1 MRISSTSKR
10 PVIEGNAW
18 VAYLGIG
25 AAMVAAYFLMPGV
38 RHNGLMFNLIG
49 LSPAVAIVV
58 GIHRHRPAARVPWY
72 LLALSQ
78 VLFVIGDVFW
88 YGYDALYGHLPPFPS
103 LGDVF
108 YLSVYPFAMAGLLIL
123 IRRRSPGG
131 NRSGLIDAMIITV
144 GLALCSWAFVIAP
157 YARDPSLTIVQKA
170 VSIAYPAM
178 DVGLLAVA
186 VRLAVD
192 GGLSKASLRML
203 LLGIIPLI
211 VTDSIYSLLTL
222 NGAFDT
228 GGLLDLG
235 WAAYYLLLG
244 AAGLH
249 PSMRDLDQPVPSAH
263 HTLTWSRLAL
273 LTAASLMAPAVRTIQ
288 VLRGE
293 SPTETVLIGSTVALF
308 VLVVAR
314 MAGLVRDRERA
325 ASRERALREAARDLV
340 SATSREDV
348 LDAALPSL
356 QALVGDECA
365 VRVTVLEPSGEI
377 RAWMEDADG
386 PTTWT
391 VEAPDVTPL
400 DAEQLRAQ
408 GVLAVDP
415 VDARTRYGLRLP
427 SNADHGLVFPLFVRE
442 QLRGM
447 VFVAGEGD
455 FAGEVRDT
463 LQMMSVQTALALESA
478 ILAETVH
485 TRRSE
490 ARFRS
495 LVQHSSDLITV
506 IEADTTIRYVSPS
519 VQRVLG
525 HDIDD
530 WIGKRFY
537 ELMHPH
543 DRDRV
548 VALLANSVEG
558 LAQGEVAET
567 RLRHARGTWLHFEI
581 LHTNLLQDEN
591 VAGIVL
597 NARDV
602 SERKAFEGQLRHQA
616 FHDPVTRLANRALFT
631 DRVDHALARTTRDSG
646 GLAVI
651 FTDLDDFKVV
661 NDSLGHAAGDTL
673 LQQVGHRLRSSVR
686 TMDTVARFGGDEFAV
701 LIEDV
706 TRLENVAAIADKILE
721 ALTAPFVID
730 DKEVF
735 IGASMGIATIDA
747 DGALTSASDVLMR
760 NADVAMY
767 MAKRQGK
774 GHYRVFEPDMHA
786 SVLER
791 LELKGALQ
799 RAIERGELELNYQPI
814 VSLDDG
820 QVRGFEALARWRH
833 PERGLVPPA
842 EFIPIAEETG
852 MIGVLG
858 RWVLEE
864 ACNQSKRIQQLVPR
878 TPPLT
883 MNVNVSVR
891 QLSQASLVSEVAEIM
906 AASEIDPATVTLE
919 ITESVLLND
928 DETTI
933 STLRELKGLG
943 VQLAVD
949 DFGTGYSSLSYL
961 SKFPVDCLKIDRSFV
976 SKLSDGAEGSALAA
990 AIVRIGETLK
1000 LRTVAEGI
1008 ERTDQLEALRRINCG
1023 LGQGYLFARPMP
1035 FEELVAF
1042 LGGTLATTSVGE

>member
-1 MRISSTSKR
+1 MRHGSAPAR
-10 PVIEGNAW
+10 PVIARNAW
-18 VAYLGIG
+18 AVYLVLGT
-25 AAMVAAYFLMPGV
+25 ALVAAYFLMPGV
-38 RHNGLMFNLIG
+38 RHNGLMFILIG
-49 LSPAVAIVV
+49 LSPAVAIVIGV
-58 GIHRHRPAARVPWY
+58 HRHRPSARMPWY
-72 LLALSQ
+72 LLVLGQ
-78 VLFVIGDVFW
+78 VLFVTGDVFW

-103 LGDVF
+103 MGDVF

-123 IRRRSPGG
+123 IRRRTPGG
-131 NRSGLIDAMIITV
+131 NRNGLIDALIITV

-157 YARDPSLTIVQKA
+157 YARDPSLTIAQKA
-170 VSIAYPAM
+170 VSIAYPVM

-249 PSMRDLDQPVPSAH
+249 PSMRDLDQPVPTAH

-273 LTAASLMAPAVRTIQ
+273 LTAASLMAPTVRTIQ
-288 VLRGE
+288 VLRGTDTEE
-293 SPTETVLIGSTVALF
+293 SVLIGSTVALF
-308 VLVVAR
+308 VLVIAR
-314 MAGLVRDRERA
+314 MAGVVRDRERA

-340 SATSREDV
+340 SAASREDV
-348 LDAALPSL
+348 IRAALPSL
-356 QALVGDECA
+356 QALIGDERD
-365 VRVTVLEPSGEI
+365 VRVTVLEPSGEL
-377 RAWMEDADG
+377 RAWMEDAG
-386 PTTWT
+386 VVTQWS
-391 VEAPDVTPL
+391 VEVSDL
-400 DAEQLRAQ
+400 SSLYAEQLRAH
-408 GVLAVDP
+408 GVVAVDLA
-415 VDARTRYGLRLP
+415 DTRTRRGLRLP
-427 SNADHGLVFPLFVRE
+427 ASVDHGLAFPLFVRE

-447 VFVAGEGD
+447 VVVAGEGD
-455 FAGEVRDT
+455 FASEVRDT
-463 LQMMSVQTALALESA
+463 LQTMSVQIALALESA

-548 VALLANSVEG
+548 MALLANSVEG
-558 LAQGEVAET
+558 LAHGEVAET

-602 SERKAFEGQLRHQA
+602 SERKAFEAQLRHQA

-661 NDSLGHAAGDTL
+661 NDSLGHAAGDML

-721 ALTAPFVID
+721 ALTAPFIID

-735 IGASMGIATIDA
+735 IGASMGIATIDTE
-747 DGALTSASDVLMR
+747 DALTSASDVLMR

-799 RAIERGELELNYQPI
+799 RAIERSELELNYQPI

-852 MIGVLG
+852 MIGALG
-858 RWVLEE
+858 RWVLEQ
-864 ACNQSKRIQQLVPR
+864 ACNQSRLIQQLVPR

-883 MNVNVSVR
+883 INVNVSVR

>member
-1 MRISSTSKR
+1 VGIR
-10 PVIEGNAW
+10 PTPARPLTEGNAW
-18 VAYLGIG
+18 VAYLCIG
-25 AAMVAAYFLMPGV
+25 AAMVAAYFVMPGV

-58 GIHRHRPAARVPWY
+58 GIHWHRPAARMPWY
-72 LLALSQ
+72 LLALGQ
-78 VLFVIGDVFW
+78 VLFVTGDVFW

-273 LTAASLMAPAVRTIQ
+273 LTAASLMAPTVRIIQ

-293 SPTETVLIGSTVALF
+293 PPTETVLIGSTVALF

-377 RAWMEDADG
+377 RAWMGDADV

-391 VEAPDVTPL
+391 VEASDVTPL
-400 DAEQLRAQ
+400 DSEQLRAQ
-408 GVLAVDP
+408 GVLAVDL
-415 VDARTRYGLRLP
+415 AAAHTRQALRLP
-427 SNADHGLVFPLFVRE
+427 ANADHGLAFPLFVRE

-455 FAGEVRDT
+455 FAGEARDT

-485 TRRSE
+485 MRRSE
-490 ARFRS
+490 ERFRS

-506 IEADTTIRYVSPS
+506 IESDTTVKYVSPS
-519 VQRVLG
+519 VERVLG
-525 HDIDD
+525 HRIED

-548 VALLANSVEG
+548 VALLADNVEG
-558 LAQGEVAET
+558 MAHGELAEA
-567 RLRHARGTWLHFEI
+567 RLRDVHGTWLHFEI
-581 LHTNLLQDEN
+581 LHTNLLEDEN

-602 SERKAFEGQLRHQA
+602 SERKEFEAQLRHQA
-616 FHDPVTRLANRALFT
+616 FHDPVTKLANRALFT
-631 DRVDHALARTTRDSG
+631 DRVDHALARMTRDVG
-646 GLAVI
+646 GMAVI

-673 LQQVGHRLRSSVR
+673 LQQVGQRLRGSVR

-706 TRLENVAAIADKILE
+706 AQLENVASIADKILAE
-721 ALTAPFVID
+721 LTSPFVID

-735 IGASMGIATIDA
+735 IGASMGIAMVDA
-747 DGALTSASDVLMR
+747 EDALTSAADVLMR

-767 MAKRQGK
+767 IAKRHGK
-774 GHYRVFEPDMHA
+774 GQYRVFEPDMHA
-786 SVLER
+786 SALER

-799 RAIERGELELNYQPI
+799 RATERGELEMHYQPI
-814 VSLDDG
+814 VSLNDG
-820 QVRGFEALARWRH
+820 QVRGFEALMRWRH
-833 PERGLVPPA
+833 PERGLIPPV
-842 EFIPIAEETG
+842 EFIPIAEESG
-852 MIGVLG
+852 MIGALG
-858 RWVLEE
+858 RWALEE
-864 ACNQSKRIQQLVPR
+864 ACNQSKLLQRLVPR

-891 QLSQASLVSEVAEIM
+891 QLSQPSLVSEVAEII
-906 AASEIDPATVTLE
+906 AASGIDPSTITLE
-919 ITESVLLND
+919 ITESVLMND
-928 DETTI
+928 SDTTI
-933 STLRELKGLG
+933 DTLRELKSLG

-976 SKLSDGAEGSALAA
+976 SKLSEGDEGSALTA

-1000 LRTVAEGI
+1000 LKTVAEGI
-1008 ERTDQLEALRRINCG
+1008 ERPDQLEALRRINCG

-1035 FEELVAF
+1035 SEEILPF
-1042 LGGTLATTSVGE
+1042 LGATVATTTASE